1 MKIIKVKPNN
11 ARVIANAITR
21 AGFDAKIIP
30 LKDLDRSQ
38 WIDYVYFTFPTDLD
52 DDINP
57 QSLVRFMVPLQISC
71 SGNQA
76 NKIIQA
82 LRDSGDIS

>member
-1 MKIIKVKPNN
+1 MKIIKTKPQN
-11 ARVIANAITR
+11 ASVIADALTR

-38 WIDYVYFTFPTDLD
+38 WIDYVYFDFPDSD
-52 DDINP
+52 WDGNP

-71 SGNQA
+71 SGTQA
-76 NKIIQA
+76 NKIIQS